1 MLEFFAGTILSG
13 EYQKPESSYWGEIAL
28 ATQSVLDAIFI
39 SMKNNGVETPVV
51 RYGN

>member
-1 MLEFFAGTILSG
+1 MLEYYASTILSG
-13 EYQKPESSYWGEIAL
+13 AYKQPEAKYWGAIAL

-51 RYGN
+51 RLDY